1 MVFVNSQL
9 HKRQGNLKG
18 VLCKP
23 VGDSKAGEEVARFKF
38 TWKIKRPEA

>member
-9 HKRQGNLKG
+9 HKKQGNLKG

-23 VGDSKAGEEVARFKF
+23 VGYSKAGEEVARFTF
-38 TWKIKRPEA
+38 TWEIKRREA